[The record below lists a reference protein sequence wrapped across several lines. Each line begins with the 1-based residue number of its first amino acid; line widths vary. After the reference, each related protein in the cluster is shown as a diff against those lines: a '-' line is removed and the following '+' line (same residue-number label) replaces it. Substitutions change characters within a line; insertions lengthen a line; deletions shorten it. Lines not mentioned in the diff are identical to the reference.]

1 MGLTPFWL
9 LIIRMYGRGVVGRA
23 PYGWILRQAQ
33 DDGIKTKIIKCMD
46 IKKRGVQRTLYA
58 AVLVTDRLRP
68 EQDLHNNRA
77 DNYPSNYPQD
87 RMTTAFFRRPFLR
100 SFVSSC
106 SLLAIFGGSSTAITR
121 LVAATTRSGL
131 LRIFSFHCFPP
142 CVIIM

>member
-1 MGLTPFWL
+1 MCCTSHDNLSPFSKGRRLGL
-9 LIIRMYGRGVVGRA
+9 IG
-23 PYGWILRQAQ
+23 
-33 DDGIKTKIIKCMD
+33 KEN
-46 IKKRGVQRTLYA
+46 KKRGVQKTLYA

-68 EQDLHNNRA
+68 ERDLHNNRA
-77 DNYPSNYPQD
+77 DNCPSNYPQD

-142 CVIIM
+142 LRYYYVTLFVTLYIKL